1 MLYIITLCIFLIL
14 YVLTVSCMK
23 YMKNIKFFNLFFSA
37 MVFVPYLCLLSATY
51 KHSGINHW
59 NFQNALPVAN
69 VSPFMFSCVPLILIL
84 PERTKKVAHL
94 LISLLSVGMFLS
106 STLGCLQNAFANRAF
121 VPFFLWDY
129 LAHFSLSL
137 FGVYLIKSKQVE
149 PNRKDCLLSSLMI
162 IGAASAMMVLNL
174 IFDTSFFGLS
184 LTGKHNIYNQ
194 VLVKNSVVSALLY
207 YIGLI
212 LVLLLG
218 FLYSKYFQKNTSQSA
233 KNPV

>member
-37 MVFVPYLCLLSATY
+37 MVFIPYLLLLCAIY
-51 KHSGINHW
+51 KHSGLYHW

-106 STLGCLQNAFANRAF
+106 STLGCLQNAFSNRSF